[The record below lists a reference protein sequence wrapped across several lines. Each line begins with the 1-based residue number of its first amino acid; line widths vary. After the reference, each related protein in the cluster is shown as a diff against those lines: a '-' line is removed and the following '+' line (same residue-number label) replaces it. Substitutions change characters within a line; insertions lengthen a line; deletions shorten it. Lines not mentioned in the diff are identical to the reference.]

1 MARSPEDPT
10 PDQGEGTPYEKT
22 VSPHVSALSGGET
35 AADHVELPRVSPM
48 AISALILSCVSV
60 FGFLYVPLG
69 IFGLIGL
76 IGGFKARKRIK
87 REPLEI
93 GDGYAMAAI
102 FVGAAMVLI
111 TGLYAVMFTSFYI
124 LPMLR

>member
-1 MARSPEDPT
+1 MAPSSQDPT
-10 PDQGEGTPYEKT
+10 SDRGDATPYEKR
-22 VSPHVSALSGGET
+22 VSPHVTALSGGST
-35 AADHVELPRVSPM
+35 AADHVELPRVSRM

-60 FGFLYVPLG
+60 FGFIYVPLG

-87 REPLEI
+87 REPLEV

-102 FVGAAMVLI
+102 FVGAAMVLV
-111 TGLYAVMFTSFYI
+111 TGLYGVLWTSFYI
-124 LPMLR
+124 LPIFR